1 MKNQLE
7 RKQFEGKLV
16 RFDTVGVGVVDVKGA
31 DQYLYFKPKHIAG
44 YRGETVDELRSPS
57 QGNWA
62 NGKIVV
68 VDADIDPSGNVHVS
82 SVHLK

>member
-7 RKQFEGKLV
+7 KTQLEGKLV
-16 RFDTVGVGVVDVKGA
+16 RFDTIGVGVIDVSGA
-31 DQYLYFKPKHIAG
+31 DQYVYFKPSHIAG

-68 VDADIDPSGNVHVS
+68 VDANVDRSGNVHVS